1 MATSDRLKAMLMEPP
16 QAGTTSDRLRSMVAE
31 DVQSDPDYF
40 DYEALKASGRIQPP
54 TLGPPQDNRMPD
66 APPGVEPV
74 MQPRQIPIPGTPG
87 PIVIKDAPQALSVGE
102 SLAGNRDA
110 IPFLGLANQGID
122 NELVGYAI
130 QLYKDARAGRVNP
143 GKSYGPFDPT
153 NTEHWDAAT
162 QIVRQWATEQLR
174 PTTIQSDIAT
184 GVMNLPAMAAEFSL
198 PGMAVSIPM
207 RGAVEAQQRQMP
219 SVSRDPKTGEVT
231 FTPSDEDPEMSK
243 VKGLAG
249 ATITAVAERLG
260 LTIGKKVVGPVI
272 SKIPSVNKIADKI
285 ASGFKSLIE
294 DGSASSLLRI
304 PAKGIQASGGVIQG
318 PVEEVLEDY
327 IDNNLRSVFNIE
339 DFGLEGDENT
349 LRNRL
354 AKSMVP
360 DLKEM
365 LVTAAVM
372 GVPALSKAGL
382 SLASRGRTAPI
393 QEAIAQDPVLS
404 EKAARGEPISRGDL
418 AKAGITE
425 KTSQADRDAAAEA
438 VRSALLAEPARQA
451 GVTVDAAPTPDLLG
465 LARGS
470 EPVEARSVPEAGQG
484 RAEPSGAS
492 LATETAVERPSFDQF
507 VEQKVADM
515 KAAAA
520 KKGLRLKEA
529 KLDAIRE
536 QARKEYEQLYGGTGQ
551 VAELPSQEQAQ
562 PVTASVDTSKIEQ
575 EQGGNGKARPP
586 VSVEVAAEEPGPDA
600 TTFALNREHIEA
612 TVRPER
618 LTSPER
624 IESAENLK
632 EAISLGYHE
641 PAKAVSL
648 VETANAN
655 NRPLNRVE
663 VAGVRTA
670 AVTLK
675 GQLKQ
680 AYKEIGDM
688 PDGPAKDI
696 RMNDV
701 AKLQNQL
708 DDLLI
713 PALRVGSEWGRTG
726 VEMQM
731 IQQLAAVDSLPEFL
745 TRMRIKKG
753 REATAKET
761 AAYKKLFDEYEA
773 LKVEHEKVVAELNK
787 KTATEQLFKKK
798 PKKMRQ
804 MDPKA
809 RQERMN
815 ELARKAIELLGAGC
829 DPS

>member
-1 MATSDRLKAMLMEPP
+1 MEPP
-16 QAGTTSDRLRSMVAE
+16 RAGTTSDRLRSMVAE
-31 DVQSDPDYF
+31 DVRSDPDYF

-102 SLAGNRDA
+102 SLARNRDA
-110 IPFLGLANQGID
+110 IPFLGLANRGID

-130 QLYKDARAGRVNP
+130 ELYKDARAGRVNP

-231 FTPSDEDPEMSK
+231 LTPADESPEESQL
-243 VKGLAG
+243 KGLG
-249 ATITAVAERLG
+249 SAVIEAVTERLG
-260 LTIGKKVVGPVI
+260 LGVAKKVVGPAVA
-272 SKIPSVNKIADKI
+272 KIPKLNKAVEGIANGIRRLVQDEG
-285 ASGFKSLIE
+285 AR
-294 DGSASSLLRI
+294 ALLRA
-304 PAKGIQASGGVIQG
+304 PAKALDKSGKVIQD
-318 PVEEVLEDY
+318 PISEYLEEY
-327 IDNNLRSVFNIE
+327 AAANLRAAFDI
-339 DFGLEGDENT
+339 DDYGLEGDKNT
-349 LRNRL
+349 LANRL
-354 AKSMVP
+354 AKSIVP
-360 DLKEM
+360 DLRTM
-365 LVTAAVM
+365 AVTMAVSSVPMAAR
-372 GVPALSKAGL
+372 GGL
-382 SLASRGRTAPI
+382 ALASRGRTAPI
-393 QEAIAQDPVLS
+393 QEAIAKDPVLS

-484 RAEPSGAS
+484 RVEPSGAN

-529 KLDAIRE
+529 KLEAIRE
-536 QARKEYEQLYGGTGQ
+536 QARKEYEQLYGGNEQAT
-551 VAELPSQEQAQ
+551 ELPSQAPAQ

-575 EQGGNGKARPP
+575 EQGGDGKARPP

-713 PALRVGSEWGRTG
+713 PALRAGSEWGRTG

-787 KTATEQLFKKK
+787 KTATELLFKKK